1 MNFLRSTLALAC
13 AAALATTAVA
23 QTQRAQQQQR
33 TQRPMGITDIMRAG
47 PVVAVPPANARPP
60 AAPQGQRAA
69 EYIVALVNSEPITNT
84 EVQKR
89 IDRILQDRAPEI
101 ERLPRAQ
108 LAQQVLEQL
117 IGERAQLQLAKE
129 LGVRADDTAVDQGIA
144 MVARQNDISVGEL
157 QQRITQ
163 AGMSREEFRNNV
175 RNQILLTRL
184 RERELEPKVKVT
196 DAEVDQFL
204 RDQRGGVNAP
214 GAQDINL
221 AQVLVAVPENASAS
235 QVEALQ
241 KRAQDIARRARA
253 GEDFARLAAEASDAP
268 DARNNGGALGLR
280 NADRYPPLFVET
292 TQSTP
297 VGGIAGPVRSGA
309 GFHVIKVLARER
321 ANAGADGMV
330 TQTQVR
336 HILIRPDGNRT
347 PEQVVAL
354 LNDFKRR
361 IQSGTADFATLARD
375 QSQDNGSA
383 RNGGELGWTVP
394 GTFVPEFEDA
404 MTRLQPGQISD
415 PISTRFG
422 VHLIQVEGR
431 RQAKLNPE
439 ELRAAAR
446 NALRD
451 KKMDDAYEAWA
462 QEVRNRAY
470 VELREPP
477 QS

>member
-23 QTQRAQQQQR
+23 QTQRAQQQR

-47 PVVAVPPANARPP
+47 PAVAVPPANARPP

-69 EYIVALVNSEPITNT
+69 EFIVALVNSEPITNT

-89 IDRILQDRAPEI
+89 IERVAQDGNPEI
-101 ERLPRAQ
+101 ERMPRAQ
-108 LAQQVLEQL
+108 LARQVLEQL
-117 IGERAQLQLAKE
+117 ISEKAQLQLAKE
-129 LGVRADDTAVDQGIA
+129 QGVRVDDTAVDQGIA
-144 MVARQNDISVGEL
+144 VVARQNNLSVPEL
-157 QQRITQ
+157 QQRIAQ
-163 AGMSREEFRNNV
+163 AGLSREEFRANV
-175 RNQILLTRL
+175 RNQLLLTRL
-184 RERELEPKVKVT
+184 RERELESKVKVT

-204 RDQRGGVNAP
+204 RDQRGGANAP
-214 GAQDINL
+214 GVQDINL

-235 QVEALQ
+235 QIATLE

-268 DARNNGGALGLR
+268 DARSNGGALGLR
-280 NADRYPPLFVET
+280 NADRYPPLFVES

-309 GFHVIKVLARER
+309 GFHVMKVLARER
-321 ANAGADGMV
+321 ASAGADGVV

-361 IQSGTADFATLARD
+361 IQSGSADFATLARD
-375 QSQDNGSA
+375 QSQDTGSA

-404 MTRLQPGQISD
+404 MSRLQPGQISE

-431 RQAKLNPE
+431 RDAKLNPE
-439 ELRAAAR
+439 ELRTAAR

>member
-354 LNDFKRR
+354 LN
-361 IQSGTADFATLARD
+361 
-375 QSQDNGSA
+375 
-383 RNGGELGWTVP
+383 
-394 GTFVPEFEDA
+394 
-404 MTRLQPGQISD
+404 
-415 PISTRFG
+415 
-422 VHLIQVEGR
+422 
-431 RQAKLNPE
+431 
-439 ELRAAAR
+439 
-446 NALRD
+446 
-451 KKMDDAYEAWA
+451 
-462 QEVRNRAY
+462 
-470 VELREPP
+470 
-477 QS
+477 